1 MEDSILK
8 RIHKIQVEILD
19 EIVRICEKYSLEYC
33 LIGGTLLG
41 AIRHKG
47 FIPWDD
53 DLDITMPRDSYEKF
67 IRLCNS
73 ELNSKYLLDI
83 YETNPDY
90 WLPFAKV
97 RKKNTAYV
105 EKSRA
110 HKKNIP
116 HGIWVDIFPLDNVK
130 HQNSILQF
138 IQAKLVKG
146 IKAYITIK
154 QGYAAAD
161 DLKKLLFFNLL
172 RFLSIKHA
180 FAIQKK
186 LMTLWNNQKT
196 DYFVNLGSQ
205 YDYRKQTMPK
215 SKYFPAV
222 KVEFEGKY
230 YNAPREWD
238 FILRRIFEDYMQLPP
253 EEERVNHKPVRIEL
267 GDEVIDCR

>member
-97 RKKNTAYV
+97 RKTQ
-105 EKSRA
+105 
-110 HKKNIP
+110 H
-116 HGIWVDIFPLDNVK
+116 
-130 HQNSILQF
+130 
-138 IQAKLVKG
+138 
-146 IKAYITIK
+146 
-154 QGYAAAD
+154 
-161 DLKKLLFFNLL
+161 
-172 RFLSIKHA
+172 
-180 FAIQKK
+180 
-186 LMTLWNNQKT
+186 M
-196 DYFVNLGSQ
+196 
-205 YDYRKQTMPK
+205 
-215 SKYFPAV
+215 
-222 KVEFEGKY
+222 
-230 YNAPREWD
+230 
-238 FILRRIFEDYMQLPP
+238 
-253 EEERVNHKPVRIEL
+253 
-267 GDEVIDCR
+267 